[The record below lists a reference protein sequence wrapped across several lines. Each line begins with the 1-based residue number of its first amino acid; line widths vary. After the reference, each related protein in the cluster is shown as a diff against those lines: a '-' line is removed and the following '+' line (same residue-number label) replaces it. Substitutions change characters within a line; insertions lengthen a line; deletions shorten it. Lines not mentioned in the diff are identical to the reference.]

1 MADLITELRPDGQ
14 TLFVCWEAAMPFE
27 LLSPLDNLQSW
38 STMPLV
44 NLTWT
49 QRTVWQAEIKR
60 RFDIDDLARAM
71 AERDDVLLVAMP
83 AHRALFA
90 DYAREHFGVELD
102 FVECGRAGEKVAIGR
117 FQRSAGDSSLSR
129 KNDAIVH

>member
-1 MADLITELRPDGQ
+1 MAELIAELRPDGH

-27 LLSPLDNLQSW
+27 LLSPMDSLQSW

-49 QRTVWQAEIKR
+49 QRTVWQDEIKR
-60 RFDIDDLARAM
+60 RFGIDDLARAL
-71 AERDDVLLVAMP
+71 AEREDVLLVATP

-90 DYAREHFGVELD
+90 NYAQEHLGVELD
-102 FVECGRAGEKVAIGR
+102 FVERGRAGDKVAIGR
-117 FQRSAGDSSLSR
+117 FQAIAGDASLSR
-129 KNDAIVH
+129 RNEAVAR